1 MPGDDKFHLNSPARF
16 YANVSKGGGGGG
28 KGVWGGV
35 LLWQSLEK
43 QVGLWVPRSEVFG
56 TATLMSSL

>member
-16 YANVSKGGGGGG
+16 YANVSKGGGGEGG
-28 KGVWGGV
+28 WGGV

-56 TATLMSSL
+56 TATLILSL

>member
-16 YANVSKGGGGGG
+16 YANVSKGVGGGEGG
-28 KGVWGGV
+28 WGGV

-56 TATLMSSL
+56 TATLILSL